1 MIGGKVGPLPGLC
14 HTKAH
19 TVFEAVTQR
28 LNKKVREHRLR
39 LQRPAFSP
47 GKDNVLAR
55 IKSASSI

>member
-28 LNKKVREHRLR
+28 LNKKAREHRL
-39 LQRPAFSP
+39 RPAFSP
-47 GKDNVLAR
+47 GKDNVLAG